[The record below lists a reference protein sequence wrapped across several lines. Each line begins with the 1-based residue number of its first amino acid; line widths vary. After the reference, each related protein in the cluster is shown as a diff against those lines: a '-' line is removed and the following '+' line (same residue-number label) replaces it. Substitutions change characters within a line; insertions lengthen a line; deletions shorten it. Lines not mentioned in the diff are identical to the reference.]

1 MDLKKRHGGLAFCVL
16 RGVSKLNFKQARYSF
31 KVNNN
36 NNNGTDDE
44 RLIECGVIEHDEI
57 K

>member
-1 MDLKKRHGGLAFCVL
+1 MDLEKRHGGLAFCVL

-36 NNNGTDDE
+36 NNGTDDE